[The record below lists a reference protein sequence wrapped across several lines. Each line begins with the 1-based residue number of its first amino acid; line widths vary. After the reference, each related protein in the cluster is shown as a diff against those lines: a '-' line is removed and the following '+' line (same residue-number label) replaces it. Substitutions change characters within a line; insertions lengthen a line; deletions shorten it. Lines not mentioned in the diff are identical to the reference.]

1 MGFLL
6 GALDR
11 LTEGPRRRKYE
22 ALARQIGRPE
32 VSPDGRRGFVIIQID
47 GLSYEHLIE
56 AMERGYL
63 PYLRRLVRE
72 EGWYLAPW
80 YCGLPSTTPAV
91 QAAILFG
98 NREDISGFRWYDK
111 RERVAFVAKR
121 PAQVQALQERLK
133 VGRVGILVGG
143 SSYVNMFDGDA
154 DLALFT
160 LSSIHPRLFLESVRG
175 IGLLL
180 IFLFSPLRVL
190 RVLWLTVTGY
200 LRTLIWRLKAALRR
214 RPARSSGF
222 LSPLLAAAVN
232 ALFTEV
238 QTFGVIL
245 DIYRGVPSIYA
256 NYNAYDEVAHWF
268 GPDDPAAFGILRDI
282 DRRIRQIDRA
292 RRRAARAVRSP
303 GRRYDLFVL
312 SDHGNAPS
320 VPFAWRVGQT
330 LGEFVAAQLGDVSLD
345 EVFSRPG
352 YAEAKARYLMGE
364 MESMEE
370 RLPPAVGRVVRA
382 LRRSLGRRIPPDRE
396 AEEYDLE
403 RREDVVVQVSGPL
416 AHIYFNVISR
426 PLDLIEVALLYP
438 HLLDRLMEMDLIGWI
453 VGRAGGQVVVL
464 GRGGGRAVIGE
475 GRVEVTPPDPL
486 SPYGDR
492 DRVAR
497 EIYRLAT
504 SPHAGDLILMGGL
517 LPEGRVVTFEEQVA
531 THGGLGGGQEWPFL
545 LCDAG
550 GPVTV
555 ASPAAFYDFF
565 LERYFRPQTTDD
577 GQQTTDDRRQTT
589 DDGRRT
595 TDDRRRTTD
604 DGRRTTDD

>member
-1 MGFLL
+1 MMLRV
-6 GALDR
+6 LDR

-22 ALARQIGRPE
+22 ALARQMGRPE
-32 VSPDGRRGFVIIQID
+32 VSPDGRRGFIVIQID
-47 GLSYEHLIE
+47 GLSYDYLVE

-72 EGWYLAPW
+72 EGWHLAPW

-98 NREDISGFRWYDK
+98 NREDIPGFRWYDK

-133 VGRVGILVGG
+133 AGRVGILLGG

-154 DLALFT
+154 DLSLFT

-180 IFLFSPLRVL
+180 IFLLSPLRVL

-200 LRTLIWRLKAALRR
+200 LRALLWRLRAVLSH
-214 RPARSSGF
+214 RPARPSGL

-238 QTFGVIL
+238 QTFGIIL

-268 GPDDPAAFGILRDI
+268 GPDDPAAFGVLRDI

-292 RRRAARAVRSP
+292 RRRAS

-320 VPFAWRVGQT
+320 VPFSWQTGQT

-352 YAEAKARYLMGE
+352 YAEAKARYLMEE
-364 MESMEE
+364 MEGIEE
-370 RLPPAVGRVVRA
+370 RLPSAVGQVVRA
-382 LRRSLGRRIPPDRE
+382 LRRSLGRRIPPDWE
-396 AEEYDLE
+396 AEGYNLE
-403 RREDVVVQVSGPL
+403 RREDVVVRVSGPL
-416 AHIYFNVISR
+416 AHIYFNVVAR

-453 VGRAGGQVVVL
+453 VGRAGGQAVVL
-464 GRGGGRAVIGE
+464 GREGGRAVIADA
-475 GRVEVTPPDPL
+475 RVEVTPPDPL

-497 EIYRLAT
+497 EVYHLAT
-504 SPHAGDLILMGGL
+504 SPRAGDLILMGGL
-517 LPEGRVVTFEEQVA
+517 LPDGRVVTFEEQVA
-531 THGGLGGGQEWPFL
+531 THGGLGSGQERPFL

-550 GPVTV
+550 EPLTI

-565 LERYFRPQTTDD
+565 MDRYFRAAPASPS
-577 GQQTTDDRRQTT
+577 
-589 DDGRRT
+589 
-595 TDDRRRTTD
+595 
-604 DGRRTTDD
+604 

>member
-11 LTEGPRRRKYE
+11 LTEGPRRRKYA
-22 ALARQIGRPE
+22 ALAHQIGRPE
-32 VSPDGRRGFVIIQID
+32 VSPDGRRGFIIIQID

-63 PYLRRLVRE
+63 PYLQRLVRE
-72 EGWYLAPW
+72 EGWHLAPW

-98 NREDISGFRWYDK
+98 NREGIPGFRWYDK

-133 VGRVGILVGG
+133 AGRVGILVGG

-180 IFLFSPLRVL
+180 IFLLSPLRVL
-190 RVLWLTVTGY
+190 RVLWLTATGY
-200 LRTLIWRLKAALRR
+200 LRTLIRR
-214 RPARSSGF
+214 RKVALHRCPAHPSGL

-256 NYNAYDEVAHWF
+256 NYNAYDEAAHWF
-268 GPDDPAAFGILRDI
+268 GPDDPTAFGILRDT

-292 RRRAARAVRSP
+292 RRRAARSP
-303 GRRYDLFVL
+303 ARRYDLFVL

-320 VPFAWRVGQT
+320 VPFAWRVGQR
-330 LGEFVAAQLGDVSLD
+330 LGEFVAAQLGNVSLD

-364 MESMEE
+364 MEGMEE

-382 LRRSLGRRIPPDRE
+382 LRRSLGRYIPPDRE
-396 AEEYDLE
+396 TEEYDLE
-403 RREDVVVQVSGPL
+403 RREDVVVRVSGPL

-426 PLDLIEVALLYP
+426 PLDLMEVALLYP
-438 HLLDRLMEMDLIGWI
+438 HLLDRLMKMDLIGWI
-453 VGRAGGQVVVL
+453 VGRAGGRVVVL
-464 GRGGGRAVIGE
+464 GREGGRAVIDE

-486 SPYGDR
+486 SPYGNR
-492 DRVAR
+492 DRVAQ

-517 LPEGRVVTFEEQVA
+517 LPDGRVMTFEEQVA

-545 LCDAG
+545 LCDAES
-550 GPVTV
+550 PMTI

-565 LERYFRPQTTDD
+565 LERYFRAAPTPQS
-577 GQQTTDDRRQTT
+577 
-589 DDGRRT
+589 
-595 TDDRRRTTD
+595 
-604 DGRRTTDD
+604 

>member
-1 MGFLL
+1 VGFLL
-6 GALDR
+6 RALDR

-32 VSPDGRRGFVIIQID
+32 ISPDGRRGFIVIQID
-47 GLSYEHLIE
+47 GLSHDHLLE
-56 AMERGYL
+56 AMDRGYV

-72 EGWYLAPW
+72 EGWHLTPW

-98 NREDISGFRWYDK
+98 NREDIPGFRWYDK
-111 RERVAFVAKR
+111 RERVAFVAKW

-133 VGRVGILVGG
+133 AGRVGILVGG

-160 LSSIHPRLFLESVRG
+160 LASVHPRLFLESVRG

-180 IFLFSPLRVL
+180 VFLLSPLRVL
-190 RVLWLTVTGY
+190 RVFWLTVTGY
-200 LRTLIWRLKAALRR
+200 LRTLIWRLNAVLRR
-214 RPARSSGF
+214 RPARSYGL

-238 QTFGVIL
+238 QTFGIIL

-320 VPFAWRVGQT
+320 VPFSWMVGQT

-364 MESMEE
+364 MEGIEE

-403 RREDVVVQVSGPL
+403 RREDVVVRVSGPL
-416 AHIYFNVISR
+416 AHIYFNVVSR

-453 VGRAGGQVVVL
+453 VGRAGGRVVVL
-464 GRGGGRAVIGE
+464 GQGGGRAVIGE
-475 GRVEVTPPDPL
+475 GRVEVTLPDPL
-486 SPYGDR
+486 APYGDR
-492 DRVAR
+492 DRVAG
-497 EIYRLAT
+497 EVYRLAT

-577 GQQTTDDRRQTT
+577 GQQTTDDRPQTT
-589 DDGRRT
+589 DDGRQT
-595 TDDRRRTTD
+595 TDD
-604 DGRRTTDD
+604 

>member
-1 MGFLL
+1 
-6 GALDR
+6 
-11 LTEGPRRRKYE
+11 
-22 ALARQIGRPE
+22 
-32 VSPDGRRGFVIIQID
+32 
-47 GLSYEHLIE
+47 
-56 AMERGYL
+56 
-63 PYLRRLVRE
+63 RRLVRE
-72 EGWYLAPW
+72 EDWHLTPW

-98 NREDISGFRWYDK
+98 NREDIPGFRWYDK
-111 RERVAFVAKR
+111 REGLAFVAKR

-133 VGRVGILVGG
+133 AGRVGILVGG

-180 IFLFSPLRVL
+180 IFLLSPLRVL

-200 LRTLIWRLKAALRR
+200 LRALIWRLRAVLAR
-214 RPARSSGF
+214 RPARSYGF

-238 QTFGVIL
+238 QTFGIIL

-282 DRRIRQIDRA
+282 DRRVRQIDRA

-312 SDHGNAPS
+312 SDHGNAPA
-320 VPFAWRVGQT
+320 VPFSWRVGQT
-330 LGEFVAAQLGDVSLD
+330 LGEFVAAQLGGVSLD

-364 MESMEE
+364 MEGVEE

-382 LRRSLGRRIPPDRE
+382 LRRSLGRRIPPDPE

-403 RREDVVVQVSGPL
+403 RREDVVVRVSGPL

-453 VGRAGGQVVVL
+453 VGRAGEQAVVL
-464 GRGGGRAVIGE
+464 GREGGRAVIGE
-475 GRVEVTPPDPL
+475 GGVEVTPPDPL

-492 DRVAR
+492 DQVAR
-497 EIYRLAT
+497 EVYHLAT

-517 LPEGRVVTFEEQVA
+517 LPDGRVVTFEEQVA

-565 LERYFRPQTTDD
+565 LERYFRTAPAPQS
-577 GQQTTDDRRQTT
+577 
-589 DDGRRT
+589 
-595 TDDRRRTTD
+595 
-604 DGRRTTDD
+604 

>member
-1 MGFLL
+1 MGLL
-6 GALDR
+6 LRVLDR

-22 ALARQIGRPE
+22 TLARQMGRPE
-32 VSPDGRRGFVIIQID
+32 VSPDGRRGFIIIQID
-47 GLSYEHLIE
+47 GLSYHHLVG
-56 AMERGYL
+56 ALERGYL
-63 PYLRRLVRE
+63 PYLRRLVKE
-72 EGWYLAPW
+72 EGWHLTPW

-91 QAAILFG
+91 QAGILFG
-98 NREDISGFRWYDK
+98 NREDIPGFRWYDK

-133 VGRVGILVGG
+133 RERVGILMGG

-175 IGLLL
+175 IGLLI
-180 IFLFSPLRVL
+180 IFLLSPLRVL
-190 RVLWLTVTGY
+190 RVFWLTITGY
-200 LRTLIWRLKAALRR
+200 LRALFWRLRAILRR
-214 RPARSSGF
+214 RPARPSGL

-238 QTFGVIL
+238 QTFGIIL

-256 NYNAYDEVAHWF
+256 NYNAYDEMAHQF
-268 GPDDPAAFGILRDI
+268 GPDDPAALSILRDI

-292 RRRAARAVRSP
+292 RRRSP

-312 SDHGNAPS
+312 SDHGNAPA
-320 VPFAWRVGQT
+320 VPFSWRREQT

-345 EVFSRPG
+345 EVFGRPG
-352 YAEAKARYLMGE
+352 YAEAKARYLIEE
-364 MESMEE
+364 MEGIEE
-370 RLPPAVGRVVRA
+370 RLPPAVSRVVRA
-382 LRRSLGRRIPPDRE
+382 LRRSLGRSIPPDHE

-403 RREDVVVQVSGPL
+403 RWEDVVVRVSGPL
-416 AHIYFNVISR
+416 AHIYFNVVAR

-438 HLLDRLMEMDLIGWI
+438 HLLDRLMEMDLIGW
-453 VGRAGGQVVVL
+453 VLGRAGGQAVVL
-464 GRGGGRAVIGE
+464 GREGGRAVIGKE
-475 GRVEVTPPDPL
+475 WVEITPPDPL

-497 EIYRLAT
+497 EAYHLAT

-517 LPEGRVVTFEEQVA
+517 LPDGRVVTFEEQVA

-545 LCDAG
+545 LCDPEN
-550 GPVTV
+550 PVTV
-555 ASPAAFYDFF
+555 TSPAALYDFF
-565 LERYFRPQTTDD
+565 LERYFKRPSASLR
-577 GQQTTDDRRQTT
+577 G
-589 DDGRRT
+589 
-595 TDDRRRTTD
+595 
-604 DGRRTTDD
+604 

>member
-1 MGFLL
+1 MGFLI

-11 LTEGPRRRKYE
+11 LTEGPRRRKYK

-32 VSPDGRRGFVIIQID
+32 VSPDGRQGFIVFQID
-47 GLSYEHLIE
+47 GLAYDHLIE

-63 PYLRRLVRE
+63 PYLRWLVRE
-72 EGWYLAPW
+72 EGWHLAPW

-98 NREDISGFRWYDK
+98 RREDIPGFRWYDK

-133 VGRVGILVGG
+133 AGRVGILVGG
-143 SSYVNMFDGDA
+143 SSYGNMFDGDA

-160 LSSIHPRLFLESVRG
+160 LSSIHPRLFLESARG

-180 IFLFSPLRVL
+180 IFLLSPLRLL
-190 RVLWLTVTGY
+190 RVFWLTVTGY
-200 LRTLIWRLKAALRR
+200 LRVLLWRLRAALRR
-214 RPARSSGF
+214 RPARPSGF
-222 LSPLLAAAVN
+222 LFSLLAAAVN
-232 ALFTEV
+232 ALFSEV

-268 GPDDPAAFGILRDI
+268 GPDDPAAFSILRDI
-282 DRRIRQIDRA
+282 DRRLWQIDRA

-303 GRRYDLFVL
+303 SRRYDLFVL

-352 YAEAKARYLMGE
+352 YAEAKARYLMEE
-364 MESMEE
+364 MESIEE

-396 AEEYDLE
+396 ADEYDLE
-403 RREDVVVQVSGPL
+403 RREDVVVRVSGPL
-416 AHIYFNVISR
+416 AHIYFNVVSR

-438 HLLDRLMEMDLIGWI
+438 HLLDRLLEMDLIGWI
-453 VGRAGGQVVVL
+453 VGRAGEQVVVL
-464 GRGGGRAVIGE
+464 GREGGRAVIGD

-492 DRVAR
+492 DRVAH
-497 EIYRLAT
+497 EVYHLAT
-504 SPHAGDLILMGGL
+504 GPHAGDLILMGGL
-517 LPEGRVVTFEEQVA
+517 LPDGRVVTFEEQVA

-545 LCDAG
+545 LCAAG
-550 GPVTV
+550 SPVTV

-565 LERYFRPQTTDD
+565 LERYFRE
-577 GQQTTDDRRQTT
+577 G
-589 DDGRRT
+589 
-595 TDDRRRTTD
+595 
-604 DGRRTTDD
+604 

>member
-22 ALARQIGRPE
+22 ALARQIGRPA
-32 VSPDGRRGFVIIQID
+32 VSPDGRRGFIIVQID
-47 GLSYEHLIE
+47 GLSYEHLIK

-63 PYLRRLVRE
+63 PYLQRLVRE

-98 NREDISGFRWYDK
+98 NRDDIPGFRWYDK
-111 RERVAFVAKR
+111 RERVAFVAKQ

-133 VGRVGILVGG
+133 AGRVGILVGG

-160 LSSIHPRLFLESVRG
+160 LSSLHPRLFLESVRG

-180 IFLFSPLRVL
+180 IFLLSPLRVL
-190 RVLWLTVTGY
+190 RVLRLTVTGY
-200 LRTLIWRLKAALRR
+200 LRTLIGRLKATLRR
-214 RPARSSGF
+214 RPTRSPGF

-245 DIYRGVPSIYA
+245 DIERGVPSIYT
-256 NYNAYDEVAHWF
+256 NYNAYDEAAHWF
-268 GPDDPAAFGILRDI
+268 GPDDPAAFGILRDT

-303 GRRYDLFVL
+303 GRRYDLFVIA
-312 SDHGNAPS
+312 DHGNAPS

-345 EVFSRPG
+345 EVSSQPG
-352 YAEAKARYLMGE
+352 YAEAKARYLMEE
-364 MESMEE
+364 MKGIEE

-382 LRRSLGRRIPPDRE
+382 LRHSLDRRILPDRE
-396 AEEYDLE
+396 TEEYDLE
-403 RREDVVVQVSGPL
+403 RREDVVVRVSGPL

-438 HLLDRLMEMDLIGWI
+438 HLLDRLMNMDLIGWI
-453 VGRAGGQVVVL
+453 VGRAAGQVVVL
-464 GRGGGRAVIGE
+464 GREGGRAVIGE

-486 SPYGDR
+486 SPYGSR
-492 DRVAR
+492 DRVAQ
-497 EIYRLAT
+497 EVYRLAT
-504 SPHAGDLILMGGL
+504 SRHAGDLILMGGL
-517 LPEGRVVTFEEQVA
+517 LPDGRVVTFEEQVA

-545 LCDAG
+545 LCDAES
-550 GPVTV
+550 PVPIV
-555 ASPAAFYDFF
+555 SPAAFYDFF
-565 LERYFRPQTTDD
+565 LERYL
-577 GQQTTDDRRQTT
+577 
-589 DDGRRT
+589 RT
-595 TDDRRRTTD
+595 TSTPQS
-604 DGRRTTDD
+604 

>member
-6 GALDR
+6 WALDR
-11 LTEGPRRRKYE
+11 LTEGPRRRKYA

-32 VSPDGRRGFVIIQID
+32 VSPDGRRGFIIIQID
-47 GLSYEHLIE
+47 GLSHEHLRE

-63 PYLRRLVRE
+63 PYLQRLVRE
-72 EGWYLAPW
+72 EGWHLAPW

-98 NREDISGFRWYDK
+98 NREGIPGFRWYDK
-111 RERVAFVAKR
+111 RERVAFVARR

-133 VGRVGILVGG
+133 AGRIGILVGG

-180 IFLFSPLRVL
+180 IFLLSPLRVL
-190 RVLWLTVTGY
+190 RVLRLTVTGY
-200 LRTLIWRLKAALRR
+200 LWTLFGRLQATLRR
-214 RPARSSGF
+214 RPARSPGF
-222 LSPLLAAAVN
+222 LSPLLTAAVN

-256 NYNAYDEVAHWF
+256 NYNAYDEAAHWF
-268 GPDDPAAFGILRDI
+268 GPDDPAALKILRDV

-292 RRRAARAVRSP
+292 RRRAVRAARSP

-312 SDHGNAPS
+312 SDHGNAPA

-330 LGEFVAAQLGDVSLD
+330 LGEFVAAQLGDISLD

-364 MESMEE
+364 MEGMEE
-370 RLPPAVGRVVRA
+370 RLPPAVGQVVRA
-382 LRRSLGRRIPPDRE
+382 LRRSLGRRIPPDPE
-396 AEEYDLE
+396 AEAYDLE
-403 RREDVVVQVSGPL
+403 RREDVVVRISGPL

-464 GRGGGRAVIGE
+464 GREGGRAVIGE
-475 GRVEVTPPDPL
+475 GPVEVTPPDPL

-492 DRVAR
+492 DRVAQ

-504 SPHAGDLILMGGL
+504 GPYAGDLILMGGL
-517 LPEGRVVTFEEQVA
+517 LPDGRVVTFEEQVA

-545 LCDAG
+545 LCDTECPA
-550 GPVTV
+550 TI

-565 LERYFRPQTTDD
+565 LERYFRTAP
-577 GQQTTDDRRQTT
+577 GLPLKG
-589 DDGRRT
+589 GR
-595 TDDRRRTTD
+595 
-604 DGRRTTDD
+604 

>member
-22 ALARQIGRPE
+22 ALARQMGRPV
-32 VSPDGRRGFVIIQID
+32 VSPDGRRGFIVVQID
-47 GLSYEHLIE
+47 GLSYDHLVE

-72 EGWYLAPW
+72 EGWHLTPW

-98 NREDISGFRWYDK
+98 HREDIPGFRWYDK

-133 VGRVGILVGG
+133 AGRVGILVGG

-175 IGLLL
+175 IGLL
-180 IFLFSPLRVL
+180 ITFLLSPLRIL
-190 RVLWLTVTGY
+190 RVFWLTVTGY
-200 LRTLIWRLKAALRR
+200 LRALLWRLRAVLSR
-214 RPARSSGF
+214 RPARPPGL

-238 QTFGVIL
+238 QTFGIVL
-245 DIYRGVPSIYA
+245 DVYRGVPSIYA

-292 RRRAARAVRSP
+292 RRRAS

-320 VPFAWRVGQT
+320 IPFSWRVGQT

-352 YAEAKARYLMGE
+352 YAEAKARYLMEE
-364 MESMEE
+364 MEGIEE

-382 LRRSLGRRIPPDRE
+382 LRRSLGRRIPPDWE
-396 AEEYDLE
+396 AEGYDLE
-403 RREDVVVQVSGPL
+403 RREDVVVRVSGPL
-416 AHIYFNVISR
+416 AHIYFNVVAR

-453 VGRAGGQVVVL
+453 VGRAGGQAVVL
-464 GRGGGRAVIGE
+464 GREGGRAVIGE
-475 GRVEVTPPDPL
+475 GWAEITPPDPL

-497 EIYRLAT
+497 EVYRLVT
-504 SPHAGDLILMGGL
+504 GPYAGDLILMGGL
-517 LPEGRVVTFEEQVA
+517 LPDGRVVTFEEQVA

-550 GPVTV
+550 EPLTI

-565 LERYFRPQTTDD
+565 IERYFRSTGGD
-577 GQQTTDDRRQTT
+577 GS
-589 DDGRRT
+589 
-595 TDDRRRTTD
+595 
-604 DGRRTTDD
+604 

>member
-6 GALDR
+6 RALNR

-32 VSPDGRRGFVIIQID
+32 ISPDGRRGFIVIQID
-47 GLSYEHLIE
+47 GLSHDHLLE
-56 AMERGYL
+56 AIDRGYV

-72 EGWYLAPW
+72 EGWHLTPW

-98 NREDISGFRWYDK
+98 NREDIPGFRWYDK

-133 VGRVGILVGG
+133 AGRVGILLGG

-160 LSSIHPRLFLESVRG
+160 LASVHPRLFLESVRG

-180 IFLFSPLRVL
+180 VFLLSPLRVL
-190 RVLWLTVTGY
+190 RVVWLTVTGY
-200 LRTLIWRLKAALRR
+200 LRALLWRLNAVLRR
-214 RPARSSGF
+214 RPARSYGL
-222 LSPLLAAAVN
+222 LSPLLAAAIN

-238 QTFGVIL
+238 QTFGIIL

-268 GPDDPAAFGILRDI
+268 GPNDPAAFGILRDI

-292 RRRAARAVRSP
+292 RRRAARSS

-320 VPFAWRVGQT
+320 VPFSWTVGQT
-330 LGEFVAAQLGDVSLD
+330 LGEFVVAQLGDVSLD

-352 YAEAKARYLMGE
+352 YAEAKARYLMEE
-364 MESMEE
+364 MEGIED

-403 RREDVVVQVSGPL
+403 RREDVVVRVSGPL
-416 AHIYFNVISR
+416 AHIYFNVVSR

-438 HLLDRLMEMDLIGWI
+438 YLLDRLMEMDLIGWI
-453 VGRAGGQVVVL
+453 VGRAGGRVVVL
-464 GRGGGRAVIGE
+464 GPEGGRAVISQ

-486 SPYGDR
+486 APYGDR
-492 DRVAR
+492 DRVAG
-497 EIYRLAT
+497 EVYRLAT

-517 LPEGRVVTFEEQVA
+517 LPDGRVVTFEEQVA

-545 LCDAG
+545 LGSAG
-550 GPVTV
+550 PPVPV
-555 ASPAAFYDFF
+555 ASPSALYDFF
-565 LERYFRPQTTDD
+565 LDRYLRPQTMDD
-577 GQQTTDDRRQTT
+577 GRQTT
-589 DDGRRT
+589 DHRP
-595 TDDRRRTTD
+595 
-604 DGRRTTDD
+604 

>member
-22 ALARQIGRPE
+22 ALARQIGRPA
-32 VSPDGRRGFVIIQID
+32 VSPDGRRGFIIVQID

-63 PYLRRLVRE
+63 PYLQRLVRE
-72 EGWYLAPW
+72 EGWYLVPW

-98 NREDISGFRWYDK
+98 NREEIPGFRWYDK

-133 VGRVGILVGG
+133 AGRVGILVGG
-143 SSYVNMFDGDA
+143 SCYVNMFDGDA

-180 IFLFSPLRVL
+180 TFLLSPLRVL
-190 RVLWLTVTGY
+190 RVLRLTVTGY
-200 LRTLIWRLKAALRR
+200 LRTLIGRLKATLRR
-214 RPARSSGF
+214 RPTRSPGF

-245 DIYRGVPSIYA
+245 DIYRGVPSIYT
-256 NYNAYDEVAHWF
+256 NYNAYDEAAHWF
-268 GPDDPAAFGILRDI
+268 GPDDPAAFGILRDT

-303 GRRYDLFVL
+303 SRRYDLFVL

-320 VPFAWRVGQT
+320 VPFARRVGQT
-330 LGEFVAAQLGDVSLD
+330 LGEFVAAQLGNVSLD
-345 EVFSRPG
+345 EVFSQPG
-352 YAEAKARYLMGE
+352 YAEAKARYLMEE
-364 MESMEE
+364 MKGVEE

-382 LRRSLGRRIPPDRE
+382 LRHSLDRRILPDRE
-396 AEEYDLE
+396 TEEYDLE
-403 RREDVVVQVSGPL
+403 RREDVVVRVSGPL

-438 HLLDRLMEMDLIGWI
+438 HLLDRLMSMDLIGWI
-453 VGRAGGQVVVL
+453 VGRAAGQGVVL
-464 GRGGGRAVIGE
+464 GREGGRAVISE

-486 SPYGDR
+486 SPYGNR
-492 DRVAR
+492 DRVAQ
-497 EIYRLAT
+497 EVYRLAT
-504 SPHAGDLILMGGL
+504 CPHAGDLILMGGL
-517 LPEGRVVTFEEQVA
+517 LPDGRVVTFEEQVS

-545 LCDAG
+545 LCD
-550 GPVTV
+550 TE
-555 ASPAAFYDFF
+555 SPMPAVSPTAFYDFF
-565 LERYFRPQTTDD
+565 LERYFRTAPPPQS
-577 GQQTTDDRRQTT
+577 
-589 DDGRRT
+589 
-595 TDDRRRTTD
+595 
-604 DGRRTTDD
+604 

>member
-6 GALDR
+6 GVLDR
-11 LTEGPRRRKYE
+11 LTDGPRRRKYE

-32 VSPDGRRGFVIIQID
+32 VSPDGRRGFIIIQID
-47 GLSYEHLIE
+47 SLSYDHLVE

-72 EGWYLAPW
+72 EGWHLTPW

-98 NREDISGFRWYDK
+98 NREDIPGFRWYDK
-111 RERVAFVAKR
+111 QERMAFVAKR
-121 PAQVQALQERLK
+121 PAQIQALQERLK
-133 VGRVGILVGG
+133 AGRVGILVGG

-180 IFLFSPLRVL
+180 IFLLSPLRVL

-200 LRTLIWRLKAALRR
+200 LRSLIWRLRAALRR
-214 RPARSSGF
+214 RPARPSGF
-222 LSPLLAAAVN
+222 LSSFLAAAVN

-238 QTFGVIL
+238 QTFGIVL
-245 DIYRGVPSIYA
+245 DIYRGVPSVYA

-268 GPDDPAAFGILRDI
+268 GPDDPAAFGILWDI

-292 RRRAARAVRSP
+292 RRRSLA
-303 GRRYDLFVL
+303 RRYDLFVL

-320 VPFAWRVGQT
+320 VPFAWLVGQT

-352 YAEAKARYLMGE
+352 YAEAKARYLMVE
-364 MESMEE
+364 MGSIEE

-396 AEEYDLE
+396 AEEYDLK
-403 RREDVVVQVSGPL
+403 RREDVVVRVSGPL
-416 AHIYFNVISR
+416 AHIYFNVVAR

-464 GRGGGRAVIGE
+464 GQGGGRAVIGD
-475 GRVEVTPPDPL
+475 GGVEVTLPDPL

-517 LPEGRVVTFEEQVA
+517 LTDGRVVTFEEQVA
-531 THGGLGGGQEWPFL
+531 THGGLGGGQERPFL
-545 LCDAG
+545 LCDTG
-550 GPVTV
+550 SPVAV
-555 ASPAAFYDFF
+555 ASPVAFYDFF
-565 LERYFRPQTTDD
+565 LERYFRAVAHQPDKWYNAP
-577 GQQTTDDRRQTT
+577 R
-589 DDGRRT
+589 
-595 TDDRRRTTD
+595 
-604 DGRRTTDD
+604 